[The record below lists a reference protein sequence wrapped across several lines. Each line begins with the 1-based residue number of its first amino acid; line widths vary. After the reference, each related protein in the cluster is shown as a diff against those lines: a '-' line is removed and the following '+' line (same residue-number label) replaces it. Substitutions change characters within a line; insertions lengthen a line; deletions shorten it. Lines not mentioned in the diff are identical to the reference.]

1 MSFYDLEI
9 HSTLSIGEN
18 SVEEMAGMAKKLGFS
33 GLGIVTYFPE
43 IVEVPKIEGIDIVS
57 AVMLKA
63 NNAQDLNMLAKKAR
77 NKAELLLVHGGNYE
91 VNRAACENPL
101 IDILCHPEL
110 GRKDSGLDH
119 ICMKSASENNVAIE
133 VNFREV
139 LESYKR
145 NRVYMLTAMKKNIK
159 LCEKYEVPV
168 VTCSGA
174 MTKWGMRSGRELA
187 SVAYLLGLEL
197 GKAIDTASS
206 VPHSLVAKN
215 RERLAGRLWEGVELG
230 E

>member
-1 MSFYDLEI
+1 MPFYDLEL
-9 HSTLSIGEN
+9 HSTLSIGEHGTD
-18 SVEEMAGMAKKLGFS
+18 EMAAMARRLG
-33 GLGIVTYFPE
+33 LHGIGVVSYFPE
-43 IVEVPKIEGIDIVS
+43 VVEIPKIEGIDVVN

-63 NNAQDLNMLAKKAR
+63 STPQDLNAMAR
-77 NKAELLLVHGGNYE
+77 KIRNRAELLLVHGGNYE

-101 IDILCHPEL
+101 IDVLCHPEL

-119 ICMKSASENNVAIE
+119 ICMKSANENNVAIE
-133 VNFREV
+133 VNFREI

-145 NRVYMLTAMKKNIK
+145 NRIYMLTAMKKNVK
-159 LCEKYEVPV
+159 LCQKYEVPV

-174 MTKWGMRSGRELA
+174 VTKWGLRSGRELA
-187 SVAYLLGLEL
+187 AIAYLLGLEL

-206 VPHSLVAKN
+206 VPEIMVRRN
-215 RERLAGRLWEGVELG
+215 RERLAGRLWEGVEVS